1 MNQQVRFPYKMER
14 SSFAMHPVTVKAPWR
29 YMPYVLD
36 NLRSETYDIQ
46 KAIVTSKYSTLY
58 LKEADDSPLT
68 ISRIQN
74 VADIFNKGIII
85 DERERAKYV
94 YQNQIVL
101 PTDTSVLIYNIP
113 NMNYTVLEFI
123 CEDRLGLLCDMLDLL
138 TSLPIDVHSSYVTSI
153 SLMAHNIFHI
163 QKEERALTN
172 EEIAYITNI
181 FEYEV
186 KRKDIMGDSS
196 E

>member
-1 MNQQVRFPYKMER
+1 
-14 SSFAMHPVTVKAPWR
+14 
-29 YMPYVLD
+29 MPYVLD

>member
-1 MNQQVRFPYKMER
+1 MER
-14 SSFAMHPVTVKAPWR
+14 SNFAMHPVTVRAPWR
-29 YMPYVLD
+29 YIPYVLD
-36 NLRSETYDIQ
+36 NLRTETYNIQ
-46 KAIVTSKYSTLY
+46 KAIITSKYSTLY
-58 LKEADDSPLT
+58 LKEADDSTLT
-68 ISRIQN
+68 VNRIQN
-74 VADIFNKGIII
+74 VEDMLNRGIII

-101 PTDTSVLIYNIP
+101 PRDTAVSIYNVP
-113 NMNYTVLEFI
+113 NSKYTVLEFI

-138 TSLPIDVHSSYVTSI
+138 TSLPIDIHSSYVSSE

-163 QKEERALTN
+163 QKCGTALSP
-172 EEIAYITNI
+172 EQVAYITNI

-186 KRKDIMGDSS
+186 KRRELIGDPS

>member
-163 QKEERALTN
+163 QKEESALTN